1 MRYVKKLNFLKKMS
15 FGGRP
20 KISKNIINNIGRE
33 FLIYLKKDY
42 FRRSI

>member
-20 KISKNIINNIGRE
+20 NPNKKHDFNN
-33 FLIYLKKDY
+33 F
-42 FRRSI
+42 

>member
-20 KISKNIINNIGRE
+20 
-33 FLIYLKKDY
+33 YKKENGDEKK
-42 FRRSI
+42 

>member
-20 KISKNIINNIGRE
+20 SNRKKLSKNSG
-33 FLIYLKKDY
+33 
-42 FRRSI
+42 